1 MKSPKS
7 RGSRSR
13 RRGKPLAPHT
23 SKPAK
28 KFPFPVPIP
37 PGSIVAVKDIPRS
50 PWAKKIGRVFRIGY
64 YSRMDG
70 LDCIW
75 LIDETGQYRETLD
88 HDYLEKFFE
97 IRSISKERGLYG
109 RGRPPFPRLK
119 PAPVR

>member
-1 MKSPKS
+1 MKNPKS
-7 RGSRSR
+7 SGSRSR
-13 RRGKPLAPHT
+13 RRSKPLAPNT
-23 SKPAK
+23 TKPTK
-28 KFPFPVPIP
+28 KFSFPVPIP
-37 PGSIVAVKDIPRS
+37 PCSIVAVKDIPRS
-50 PWAKKIGRVFRIGY
+50 PWAKKIGRLFRIGY

-88 HDYLEKFFE
+88 HDYLYKFFE
-97 IRSISKERGLYG
+97 IRSISKERSLYG